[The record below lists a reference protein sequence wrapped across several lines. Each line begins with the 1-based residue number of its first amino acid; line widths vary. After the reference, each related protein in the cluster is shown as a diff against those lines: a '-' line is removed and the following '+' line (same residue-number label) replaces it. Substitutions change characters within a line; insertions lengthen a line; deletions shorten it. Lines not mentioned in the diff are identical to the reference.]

1 MRAVIDTNI
10 LIRALIKPGGTV
22 GPVLSHLA
30 AARYVLIYS
39 EPLLNELV
47 DVLGRPRIRG
57 KYHLT
62 DSGIPIIGPAD
73 FMLMLEGGRQGA
85 DTQEEDG

>member
-1 MRAVIDTNI
+1 M
-10 LIRALIKPGGTV
+10 LGQ
-22 GPVLSHLA
+22 LA

-62 DSGIPIIGPAD
+62 DGDVGTVLALITLRGEAVAPKQPINP
-73 FMLMLEGGRQGA
+73 LC
-85 DTQEEDG
+85 